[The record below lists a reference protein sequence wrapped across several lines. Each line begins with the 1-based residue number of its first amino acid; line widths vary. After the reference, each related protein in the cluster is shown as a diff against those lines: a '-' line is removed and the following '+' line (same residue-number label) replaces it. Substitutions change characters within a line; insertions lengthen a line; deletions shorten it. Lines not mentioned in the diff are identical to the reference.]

1 MNVNSRRVFFEL
13 LKAGLWEKE
22 VRLST
27 YIPVDFVA
35 LRQLADEQSVSG
47 LINTGLA
54 FVSDINISKKDLLQF
69 VGRSIQLEQRNTE
82 MNQFIEKLLNKF
94 NEKGIK
100 AYLVKGQGV
109 AQCYERPLRRV
120 SGDIDLYL
128 NLENYENAKS
138 YLMPLAASVEQ
149 EGVSVKHLGL
159 TIDSFVVELHG
170 TLHCGLSNKID
181 KQLDL
186 IMNSVFEGNVRTW
199 INGQTQVQLPR
210 ADEEVVYVFTHILQH
225 FYKGGIGIRQ
235 FCDWCRLLWQYQS
248 SLDLPLLET
257 RLRLL
262 GLKTEWKAFG
272 TFAVE
277 YLGMPCEAMP
287 LIDDNVC
294 QCYKRK
300 AKRIMEFIMEVGNF
314 GQNRDLSYY
323 EKYPYVIRKV
333 ISLGQR
339 CKDLLH
345 HASIFPID
353 SFCFIPYI
361 VFDGLRNATRG
372 E

>member
-1 MNVNSRRVFFEL
+1 MNESLRRFFFEL

-22 VRLST
+22 VRLSS
-27 YIPVDFVA
+27 YSPIDFVA

-47 LINTGLA
+47 LINTGLT
-54 FVSDINISKKDLLQF
+54 FVSDITVPKKELLQF

-82 MNQFIEKLLNKF
+82 MNRFIEKLLNIF
-94 NEKGIK
+94 HEEGIN

-128 NLENYENAKS
+128 DLENYEKAK
-138 YLMPLAASVEQ
+138 LILIPLASSVEQ
-149 EGVSVKHLGL
+149 EGLANRHLGL
-159 TIDSFVVELHG
+159 FFDSFVVELHG
-170 TLHCGLSNKID
+170 TLHCGLSKKID
-181 KQLDL
+181 KQLDN
-186 IMNSVFEGNVRTW
+186 IMHTVFEGNVRTW
-199 INGQTQVQLPR
+199 LNGQTLVSLPR

-235 FCDWCRLLWQYQS
+235 ICDWCRLLWVFRT
-248 SLDLPLLET
+248 SLDLQLLET
-257 RLRLL
+257 RLRIL
-262 GLKTEWKAFG
+262 GLMTEWKAFG

-277 YLGMPCEAMP
+277 YLGMPCDAMP
-287 LIDDNVC
+287 LVDNKIIK
-294 QCYKRK
+294 QYQRR
-300 AKRIMEFIMEVGNF
+300 AKLIMEFVMKVGNF

-339 CKDLLH
+339 CKDLFH
-345 HASIFPID
+345 HVSIFPFD
-353 SFCFIPYI
+353 SLCFTPYI